1 MKNIYTTF
9 EFNLIK
15 ERLLKHATVELAK
28 NYVNDLEMFDSKD
41 DLAVSLSYLNEAIR
55 YANKYG
61 RLNIYYHPNL
71 IPNSPKPLGR
81 VINLETK
88 RRENNIA
95 RTTIFLVSLKMVRL
109 FFQYSL

>member
-1 MKNIYTTF
+1 MKNIYSTF

-28 NYVNDLEMFDSKD
+28 KYVEDLSMFDSKEELED
-41 DLAVSLSYLNEAIR
+41 SLTYLNEGIR

-71 IPNSPKPLGR
+71 IPN
-81 VINLETK
+81 
-88 RRENNIA
+88 
-95 RTTIFLVSLKMVRL
+95 LV
-109 FFQYSL
+109 

>member
-1 MKNIYTTF
+1 MKNIYSTF

-71 IPNSPKPLGR
+71 IPN
-81 VINLETK
+81 
-88 RRENNIA
+88 
-95 RTTIFLVSLKMVRL
+95 LVSIKKGGVGNKE
-109 FFQYSL
+109 FFYQVSYLLENIKLIKEEFKEYYSEER